1 MNFNKKF
8 KIKMSNNFE
17 GKNELKKMR
26 NSENTQLLGRNVISK
41 INKEIFK

>member
-1 MNFNKKF
+1 
-8 KIKMSNNFE
+8 MSNNFE